1 MTICIAIGAFL
12 LALGMTLYPIISTIY
27 NEKHQSQIHTQY
39 QEQVEQVDDSAIR
52 KAKELAIAYNEAIQP
67 GAQMSDAFSND
78 ALLWASEDY
87 KNQLN
92 IAGTGIMGYVNIP
105 SINVHLPIYHGTETK
120 TLEKGIGHLLGSSL
134 PVGGDTT
141 HSILTAHSGMASQK
155 MFSDLPQLKI
165 GDVFYLEV
173 LGETLAYQVDQIKT
187 VLPYDV
193 TYLGIEE
200 GRDLCTLVT
209 CTPFGVN
216 THRLLV
222 RGTRIPYEE
231 AEEIIEETLSKRP
244 NYEILCISR
253 LLYLLSLIQ
262 RASAE
267 TNNTGNKG
275 WNGIARAVQHMNR
288 YCDQNLK
295 LEDYASMCHMSKYHF
310 LRVFKEVT
318 GTTPL
323 EYRNRIRIDHAKE
336 MLKNS
341 NSSVSEI
348 SEALGYSSLAYFSA
362 VFKKATGTS
371 PTEYRTE

>member
-1 MTICIAIGAFL
+1 
-12 LALGMTLYPIISTIY
+12 
-27 NEKHQSQIHTQY
+27 
-39 QEQVEQVDDSAIR
+39 
-52 KAKELAIAYNEAIQP
+52 
-67 GAQMSDAFSND
+67 MSDAFSND

-92 IAGTGIMGYVNIP
+92 IAGNSIMGYVNIP

-222 RGTRIPYEE
+222 RGTRIPYEK
-231 AEEIIEETLSKRP
+231 AEEIVEETTPVDDKPVSTWEQEYLKG
-244 NYEILCISR
+244 
-253 LLYLLSLIQ
+253 LYIGL
-262 RASAE
+262 A
-267 TNNTGNKG
+267 
-275 WNGIARAVQHMNR
+275 AVAAMG
-288 YCDQNLK
+288 L
-295 LEDYASMCHMSKYHF
+295 A
-310 LRVFKEVT
+310 
-318 GTTPL
+318 
-323 EYRNRIRIDHAKE
+323 
-336 MLKNS
+336 
-341 NSSVSEI
+341 
-348 SEALGYSSLAYFSA
+348 ALGYWIYRRCRHASS
-362 VFKKATGTS
+362 
-371 PTEYRTE
+371 